1 MTISLSVVKRYPLIE
16 KHSEKYGG
24 GGHIHFRLKK
34 DSLKTLRNLFID
46 VTNRPYLNWIFNEYC
61 DNISAESLVFNRE
74 FYGNNPAILY
84 NKSFSEVNFDMY
96 GIAKGYAVR
105 FDSGRSW
112 FSSEKPSTVEL
123 RFFDAPASL
132 QESIDHIDF
141 ANSYLNYI
149 DKISKQNKLVNLEIS
164 TEEQIY
170 KLTKDD
176 KCIDEFYKL
185 LKILG
190 LSRRRYKKY
199 IDTNY
204 EWRKQSGFWTI
215 KEGE

>member
-1 MTISLSVVKRYPLIE
+1 MTISLS
-16 KHSEKYGG
+16 SEKIFGG
-24 GGHIHFRLKK
+24 
-34 DSLKTLRNLFID
+34 
-46 VTNRPYLNWIFNEYC
+46 
-61 DNISAESLVFNRE
+61 
-74 FYGNNPAILY
+74 
-84 NKSFSEVNFDMY
+84 SF
-96 GIAKGYAVR
+96 G
-105 FDSGRSW
+105 
-112 FSSEKPSTVEL
+112 VEL
-123 RFFDAPASL
+123 TLVLDKPYSK
-132 QESIDHIDF
+132 SIDEF
-141 ANSYLNYI
+141 SYLHNFHNL
-149 DKISKQNKLVNLEIS
+149 ISLDLRQNKINIDMH

>member
-34 DSLKTLRNLFID
+34 DSLKTLRNLF
-46 VTNRPYLNWIFNEYC
+46 
-61 DNISAESLVFNRE
+61 
-74 FYGNNPAILY
+74 
-84 NKSFSEVNFDMY
+84 
-96 GIAKGYAVR
+96 
-105 FDSGRSW
+105 
-112 FSSEKPSTVEL
+112 
-123 RFFDAPASL
+123 
-132 QESIDHIDF
+132 IDF

>member
-1 MTISLSVVKRYPLIE
+1 MTISLS
-16 KHSEKYGG
+16 SEKIFGG
-24 GGHIHFRLKK
+24 SFGVELTLVLDKPYSKSIDEFSYLHNFHNLI
-34 DSLKTLRNLFID
+34 SLDLRQ
-46 VTNRPYLNWIFNEYC
+46 
-61 DNISAESLVFNRE
+61 
-74 FYGNNPAILY
+74 
-84 NKSFSEVNFDMY
+84 NKIN
-96 GIAKGYAVR
+96 
-105 FDSGRSW
+105 
-112 FSSEKPSTVEL
+112 SEKPSTVEL

-204 EWRKQSGFWTI
+204 EWRKQ
-215 KEGE
+215 